1 VKSETVEEEGE
12 KRKKRLTESARS
24 RKAGGL
30 CFLPSEERL
39 SVEVLVFS
47 AVIIVNDKKG
57 RQRLFERYEGQKTDL
72 READKRLVK

>member
-1 VKSETVEEEGE
+1 MKSETLEKGE
-12 KRKKRLTESARS
+12 KEKEKRLTESARS

-47 AVIIVNDKKG
+47 AVIIGNDKKS
-57 RQRLFERYEGQKTDL
+57 RQRLFEWYERQKTDL